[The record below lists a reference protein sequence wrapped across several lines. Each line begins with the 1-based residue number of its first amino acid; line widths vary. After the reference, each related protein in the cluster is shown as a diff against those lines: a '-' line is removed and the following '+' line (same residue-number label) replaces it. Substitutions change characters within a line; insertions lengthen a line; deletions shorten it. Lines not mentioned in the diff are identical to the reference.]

1 MTTPSESPSCC
12 NPGTI
17 DTKSTNSGKSN
28 ERFIDLFNRVIT
40 VGQAVALIFIAIAAL
55 YGVGESVFSLF
66 EGQKV
71 QIGMLLM
78 IFLYI
83 EILSMVKGSRLGT
96 CEIPIHTPI
105 ALAIVAV
112 ARYLMVDVEH
122 IDALYVMYTSGAIL
136 LLVLSLW
143 IVHKSEQSKKFK
155 KLY

>member
-1 MTTPSESPSCC
+1 MTTTPQQDSAPSLPQEQ
-12 NPGTI
+12 N
-17 DTKSTNSGKSN
+17 
-28 ERFIDLFNRVIT
+28 RLIDLFNRVIT
-40 VGQAVALIFIAIAAL
+40 AGQAVALVVIAIAAL
-55 YGVGESVFSLF
+55 YGVGESAVALF

-83 EILSMVKGSRLGT
+83 EILAMVKGSRLGT
-96 CEIPIHTPI
+96 REIPIHTPI
-105 ALAIVAV
+105 ALALVAV

-143 IVHKSEQSKKFK
+143 VVRKSERHSLNRFK
-155 KLY
+155 